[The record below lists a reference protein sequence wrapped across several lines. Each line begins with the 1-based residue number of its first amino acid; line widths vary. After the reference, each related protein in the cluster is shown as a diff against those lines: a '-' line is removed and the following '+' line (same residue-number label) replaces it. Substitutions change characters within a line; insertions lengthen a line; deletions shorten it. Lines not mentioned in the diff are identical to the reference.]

1 MFINEKTNKENT
13 FNKISNIK
21 QLIKDEY
28 SQKSISK
35 YIYTFIF

>member
-1 MFINEKTNKENT
+1 MLINEKNNKENT
-13 FNKISNIK
+13 FNKISSIQ

-35 YIYTFIF
+35 